1 MDPRIGWHPSELMN
15 SALSTWADAWMN
27 SQAQNHLTNL
37 GSVSTPNLLQSTHPT
52 IVHNQTTNDL
62 ITMATSP
69 AMRFLQPEMDRDQ
82 KEILNNLRTNRKFNK
97 ASTYGFNW
105 PNNQHMLEDPMST
118 PWMTCLNPVNVNRTR
133 VDSRSSSVLSTSST
147 SLTSS
152 SWSSAQNDDMH
163 NVSESHLCAEDESEY
178 LSEGLVNLHKE
189 IILFSEY
196 ISPTLE
202 ELYMRN
208 EIITRITNV
217 IKDKYPFA
225 QVDVFGSYKTG
236 LFLPT
241 SDIDMVVIGEWK
253 SLPLNELKEALIKVG
268 ISDQEN
274 IKCLDKAT
282 VPIIKILETNTE
294 LKVDIS
300 FNTINGVKSA
310 ELIKEFLV
318 EYPCLRPLVMVLK
331 QFLIQRDYNEVWTGG
346 IGSYSLILMTVSFL
360 QLHPRID
367 TRSLSANLAV
377 LLIEFF
383 EFYGR
388 CFNYMKTAIRIQK
401 GGSYLPKE
409 EILKQF
415 TNTAKF
421 PQSSVLCIE
430 DPLNPLNDI
439 GKGSYG
445 ALKVKQAFEYA
456 YYTLSHAVLPQNEFI
471 IKNSP
476 QSILGRIIRITKEV
490 RDYRSW
496 VKKTYEKF
504 VSFEL
509 AKSFYI
515 LNQTVNANCAPIVNS
530 NNFKNE
536 SDKSEKKTDKFLST
550 NTNHTN
556 VQLSVPQLLPPPPPP
571 SSQTQQNVTLKGD
584 NQNHAKK
591 ENQENRQ
598 INKNN
603 VHNNH
608 HHHHH
613 NHHNNH
619 RYHYNNYHHNHNHH
633 YNNHY
638 NHHNNHYHHNYN
650 QNHHHNFNS
659 NKNNYKKHTR
669 LNENMD
675 LNKKTKYHS
684 QDLIDRSETFSSA
697 SSTAST

>member
-27 SQAQNHLTNL
+27 AQSQSQSQLVSLSSA
-37 GSVSTPNLLQSTHPT
+37 STPNLLQSVHPPT
-52 IVHNQTTNDL
+52 ISHNQTASDL
-62 ITMATSP
+62 VSLAHSP
-69 AMRFLQPEMDRDQ
+69 AARNPHPADMDRDQ
-82 KEILNNLRTNRKFNK
+82 REILNNLRTNRKFNK
-97 ASTYGFNW
+97 ASTYGFNL
-105 PNNQHMLEDPMST
+105 PTNQHMLEDPMST
-118 PWMTCLNPVNVNRTR
+118 PWMVWQSSTNSDRQR
-133 VDSRSSSVLSTSST
+133 ADSRSSSVLSTSST
-147 SLTSS
+147 SLA
-152 SWSSAQNDDMH
+152 SSAS
-163 NVSESHLCAEDESEY
+163 SEAQTSADEDCESV
-178 LSEGLVNLHKE
+178 SEGLTNLHKE
-189 IILFSEY
+189 IVQFSEY

-225 QVDVFGSYKTG
+225 DVGVFGSYKTG

-241 SDIDMVVIGEWK
+241 SDIDMVVIGEWN
-253 SLPLNELKEALIKVG
+253 SLPLNQLKEALIKEG

-282 VPIIKILETNTE
+282 VPIIKILETKTE

-300 FNTINGVKSA
+300 FNTINGVNSA
-310 ELIKEFLV
+310 ELIKKFLV
-318 EYPCLRPLVMVLK
+318 EFPCLRPLVMVLK

-367 TRSLSANLAV
+367 ARSLNANLGV

-388 CFNYMKTAIRIQK
+388 CFNYMKTAIRIQD
-401 GGSYLPKE
+401 GGCYLPKE
-409 EILKQF
+409 EVLKQF

-430 DPLNPLNDI
+430 DPLNPMNDI

-496 VKKTYEKF
+496 VKCTYQKY
-504 VSFEL
+504 VSYEL
-509 AKSFYI
+509 AKSFFMF
-515 LNQTVNANCAPIVNS
+515 NQTNGSCQSNVKNCQTQEIG
-530 NNFKNE
+530 
-536 SDKSEKKTDKFLST
+536 EKKSDKFLSI
-550 NTNHTN
+550 NANHTN
-556 VQLSVPQLLPPPPPP
+556 VPSVQ
-571 SSQTQQNVTLKGD
+571 SVQNKLD
-584 NQNHAKK
+584 NQNGAKK

-598 INKNN
+598 INR
-603 VHNNH
+603 HGNNH
-608 HHHHH
+608 
-613 NHHNNH
+613 NQH
-619 RYHYNNYHHNHNHH
+619 RYHYNNYHHNYNHH
-633 YNNHY
+633 YHNHFNHHINHY
-638 NHHNNHYHHNYN
+638 NHNYNHNNH
-650 QNHHHNFNS
+650 HHHHYHNNHNHQNFNY
-659 NKNNYKKHTR
+659 NKNNKKYPK
-669 LNENMD
+669 LNENLD
-675 LNKKTKYHS
+675 LNKKVKFHC

>member
-15 SALSTWADAWMN
+15 SALSTWAEAWMN
-27 SQAQNHLTNL
+27 AQSQSQQTSLSST
-37 GSVSTPNLLQSTHPT
+37 STPNLLQSVHPAA
-52 IVHNQTTNDL
+52 ISHNQTTNDL
-62 ITMATSP
+62 LSLAHSP
-69 AMRFLQPEMDRDQ
+69 LMRPEMDRDQ
-82 KEILNNLRTNRKFNK
+82 REILNNLRTNRKFNK
-97 ASTYGFNW
+97 ASTYGFNM
-105 PNNQHMLEDPMST
+105 PTNQHMLEDPMST
-118 PWMTCLNPVNVNRTR
+118 PWMAWQSSANSDRQR
-133 VDSRSSSVLSTSST
+133 ADSRSSSVLSTSST

-152 SWSSAQNDDMH
+152 TSSETQTG
-163 NVSESHLCAEDESEY
+163 SEEDCE
-178 LSEGLVNLHKE
+178 LVSEGLTNLHKE
-189 IILFSEY
+189 IVQFSEY

-208 EIITRITNV
+208 EIITRVTNV
-217 IKDKYPFA
+217 IKDKFPFA
-225 QVDVFGSYKTG
+225 DVGVFGSYKTG

-241 SDIDMVVIGEWK
+241 SDIDMVVIGEWN
-253 SLPLNELKEALIKVG
+253 SLPLNQLKEALIKEG

-300 FNTINGVKSA
+300 FNTINGVNSA
-310 ELIKEFLV
+310 ELIKKFLV
-318 EYPCLRPLVMVLK
+318 EFPCLRPLVMVLK

-367 TRSLSANLAV
+367 TRSLNVNLGV

-388 CFNYMKTAIRIQK
+388 CFNYMKTAIRIQD
-401 GGSYLPKE
+401 GGCYLPKE
-409 EILKQF
+409 EVLKQF

-471 IKNSP
+471 IKNNP

-496 VKKTYEKF
+496 VKKTYQKY

-509 AKSFYI
+509 AKSFFMF
-515 LNQTVNANCAPIVNS
+515 NQASNS
-530 NNFKNE
+530 LPLSSNVKNNQIE
-536 SDKSEKKTDKFLST
+536 QTSEIKAEKFLSI
-550 NTNHTN
+550 NANHTN
-556 VQLSVPQLLPPPPPP
+556 VTRVQPVQNKND
-571 SSQTQQNVTLKGD
+571 SQFS
-584 NQNHAKK
+584 AKK

-598 INKNN
+598 INRHGNN
-603 VHNNH
+603 NNNH
-608 HHHHH
+608 
-613 NHHNNH
+613 H
-619 RYHYNNYHHNHNHH
+619 RYHYNNYHNQNYNHH
-633 YNNHY
+633 YQNHY
-638 NHHNNHYHHNYN
+638 NHHNNHYHNYN
-650 QNHHHNFNS
+650 HYNHQHHYHHHNQYQHQNFNY
-659 NKNNYKKHTR
+659 NKNYKKYPK
-669 LNENMD
+669 LNENLD
-675 LNKKTKYHS
+675 LNKKVKFHC